1 MSLTD
6 LKVRNVK
13 AKNKAYKLSDERGLY
28 LLVTPKGSKCWRF
41 KYRFGG
47 KEKVLAIGMYPDIS
61 LFEAREKHNE
71 ARKQLANEIDP
82 STFKQISKRSDRL
95 ATENSFEA
103 IAREWFSKYA
113 PGWEKSHSVKI
124 LSRLEK
130 NVFPWIGKIAIA
142 EVEPPQLL
150 SVLRRIEDRG
160 ALDTAHRI
168 HQYCGKIFRY
178 AIAIGKCTRDPSADL
193 RGAIPPA
200 RVKHRAAILEPN
212 KLVELIKVMEGYEGY
227 FVTKCALL
235 LAPLLF
241 VRPGELRKAEW
252 SEIDLVNA
260 VWSIPAEKMKMR
272 QPHLVPLPQQAIQIL
287 RELYPLTGSGKYLF
301 PGVRTKERPMSDNT
315 INAAL
320 RRLGYGSSELT
331 AHGFRASA
339 RTILDEVLGF
349 RPDVIEHQLAHAVK
363 DPLGRAYNRTTHLQ
377 VRREM
382 MQRWADYLD
391 ELKLNNGKENG
402 KVLILQDGL
411 WRKKVM

>member
-6 LKVRNVK
+6 VKVRNVK

-28 LLVTPKGSKCWRF
+28 LLVTPQGSKCWRF

-47 KEKVLAIGMYPDIS
+47 KEKVLALGMYPDIS
-61 LFEAREKHNE
+61 LSEAREQHSE
-71 ARKQLANEIDP
+71 ARKQLAKEIDP
-82 STFKQISKRSDRL
+82 GILKQVSKRSDRL
-95 ATENSFEA
+95 SIENSFEA
-103 IAREWFSKYA
+103 IAREWFAKYS
-113 PGWEKSHSVKI
+113 PGWAKSHSIKI

-130 NVFPWIGKIAIA
+130 NVFPWVGKNAIA
-142 EVEPPQLL
+142 EIEPPQLL
-150 SVLRRIEDRG
+150 SILRRIEARG
-160 ALDTAHRI
+160 AIDTAHRI

-178 AIAIGKCTRDPSADL
+178 AIAIGKCERDPSADL

-212 KLVELIKVMEGYEGY
+212 KLAELLKVIEGYEGY
-227 FVTKCALL
+227 FITKCALQ

-252 SEIDLVNA
+252 SEINLDA
-260 VWSIPAEKMKMR
+260 AEWSIPAEKMKMR
-272 QPHLVPLPQQAIQIL
+272 QAHLVPLPLQAMRVL
-287 RELYPLTGSGKYLF
+287 KELYPLTGTGKYLF
-301 PGVRTKERPMSDNT
+301 PGARTKDRPMSDNT

-377 VRREM
+377 IRREM
-382 MQRWADYLD
+382 MQKWADYLD
-391 ELKLNNGKENG
+391 ELKLGNKSPGNLRNEEITL
-402 KVLILQDGL
+402 V
-411 WRKKVM
+411 